1 MSNPIQLL
9 LTVVI
14 ITLTILLILV
24 AIQAV
29 GVLVE
34 LRLIIRRVNGFLDA
48 GKNVADATAELRRF
62 FKKDGNS
69 LKK

>member
-1 MSNPIQLL
+1 MNSPNQLL
-9 LTVVI
+9 LVVII
-14 ITLTILLILV
+14 ITLTILIILV

-29 GVLVE
+29 YVLIE
-34 LRLIIRRVNGFLDA
+34 LRQIIRRVNGFLDA

-62 FKKDGNS
+62 FKRDGSS